1 MREENFVTTVKFQ
14 DIQKHTLDTLLV
26 ENDKKKYTY
35 YPLV

>member
-26 ENDKKKYTY
+26 ENDKKYTY